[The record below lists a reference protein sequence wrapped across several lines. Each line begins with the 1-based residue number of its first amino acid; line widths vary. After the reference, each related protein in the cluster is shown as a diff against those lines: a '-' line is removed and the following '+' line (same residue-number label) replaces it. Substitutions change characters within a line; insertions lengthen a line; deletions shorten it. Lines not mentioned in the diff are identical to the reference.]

1 MSTVYVYADET
12 GNLDYDVSKRGA
24 SEYFGFGTAVFTD
37 EHPEALW
44 GGLDLRARL
53 TGGEGNRPGVQ
64 LPRGFHAV
72 QDTPATKAAVFAEI
86 RDQSP
91 RFDSTF
97 LLKRRAYDS
106 VKERGEMY
114 LYKVAWFLHF
124 KHLASKVS
132 QHGDTLVVVAAS
144 FGTKRRQAEA
154 EAALRDVCSQ
164 MGRQYVL
171 CVWDSATSWGLQV
184 ADYGLWAMQRD
195 LEGRSGTWFADYIE
209 QSTRSRYTPWGELEK
224 LAASY
229 P

>member
-12 GNLDYDVSKRGA
+12 GNLDYDVSKGGA

-53 TGGEGNRPGVQ
+53 TAGEGDRSGVQ

-72 QDTPATKAAVFAEI
+72 QDTPATKAAVFSEI
-86 RDQSP
+86 RSQAP

-97 LLKRRAYDS
+97 LLKREAYGSVRA
-106 VKERGEMY
+106 RGEMY
-114 LYKVAWFLHF
+114 LYKMAWYLHF
-124 KHLASKVS
+124 KHVAAQVS
-132 QHGDTLVVVAAS
+132 VQGDTLVVVAAS

-164 MGRQYVL
+164 TGRKYVL

-195 LEGRSGTWFADYIE
+195 LEGKSGTWYADYVAA
-209 QSTRSRYTPWGELEK
+209 STASRFTPWGRLEK
-224 LAASY
+224 
-229 P
+229 